1 MNVILMHAGKT
12 VGLSPRAARARACSA
27 CVLTMVF
34 IGSGLMGCSG
44 GASRPD
50 AQVDDAPAFR
60 PPVVPTAIMLRDLE
74 ERLTVQGNV
83 ESKDSAQVHPRIPGV
98 LDKIYVDLGDEVEAN
113 KTPLFQSDSLK
124 VAKAV
129 EISRQDLAVARLGA
143 READAN
149 LERVQAGFDKAEI
162 DYHRF
167 KRLYEQNAV
176 TLDVFERQE
185 SRYKQTAAGLKHA
198 KTMVEHAAERVRQA
212 ELALQIAEKNLSD
225 SLVYAPISGRISHRF
240 REPGEMGD
248 TGRPVLRIAGLDPLE
263 VSAFLPAAHYP
274 AVIPGQSKARIRVSG
289 IDLGMQTITYKSPTI
304 EPTLRS
310 FQIKCLIEGPPE
322 GVAPGAMAQVEVVL
336 QQRRALSA
344 PTASILTRGDRQVVF
359 LLDGDVARMV
369 PVETGLSS
377 DGWTEVNGDGIAEG
391 ALVVR
396 MGQHQLNDGMRVTVQ
411 QEAS

>member
-1 MNVILMHAGKT
+1 MNAIRKYAEKVTGQFPHSARGRGGSVCALM
-12 VGLSPRAARARACSA
+12 L
-27 CVLTMVF
+27 VL
-34 IGSGLMGCSG
+34 IGNVLMGCSR
-44 GASRPD
+44 GASQPEGHKAD
-50 AQVDDAPAFR
+50 AAFR
-60 PPVVPTAIMLRDLE
+60 PPVVPAAVTLRDLE

-98 LDKIYVDLGDEVEAN
+98 LDEIYVDLGDEVEAN

-124 VAKAV
+124 VGKAV

-143 READAN
+143 REAEAN
-149 LERVQAGFDKAEI
+149 LERMQADFDKAEI

-248 TGRPVLRIAGLDPLE
+248 TGRPVVRIAGLDPLE

-274 AVIPGQSKARIRVSG
+274 HIIPGESRARIQVSG
-289 IDLGMQTITYKSPTI
+289 IDLGMRTITYKSPTI

-310 FQIKCLIEGPPE
+310 FQVKCLIDGPPE
-322 GVAPGAMAQVEVVL
+322 GVAPGAMAQIEVVL

-344 PTASILTRGDRQVVF
+344 PTASILTRGDRQVIF
-359 LLDGDVARMV
+359 LLDGDMVKMV
-369 PVETGLSS
+369 PVEVGLSS
-377 DGWTEVNGDGIAEG
+377 DGWTEVRGDGIVEG
-391 ALVVR
+391 ALVVS
-396 MGQHQLNDGMRVTVQ
+396 MGQYQLNDGMRITVQ